1 MPSETPR
8 IWQSSL
14 IDRST
19 IDRELALIANPCAAA
34 QISGYLSP
42 EIKKE
47 RKEIDIRDSFS
58 FQRKR
63 KNYTVL
69 FSRTMERVKKR
80 TYLFWNNQCSKI
92 SHSFFFWQLSIPPL
106 RNIASLL
113 RLKARLDDDTKTKRD
128 MDRKGFFVL
137 EEETRIVPANGME
150 HLGAASLSLSL
161 LAREKRCASVERQRE
176 RKRREKM
183 RGAER
188 SGLNRGWIRGNGV
201 LACRKFR
208 ARARCYG
215 VRVPRVWHEVC
226 QIAYKRADPLL
237 RPRAYRIG
245 HSRVYT
251 ANTIGRHRSPL
262 CCAEK
267 RRDRERERERV
278 RNDRPRLS
286 RARHLIL
293 GKGETRLRASARQ
306 TPIYLRRHVWV
317 NGFCR

>member
-1 MPSETPR
+1 MLENLP
-8 IWQSSL
+8 
-14 IDRST
+14 
-19 IDRELALIANPCAAA
+19 
-34 QISGYLSP
+34 
-42 EIKKE
+42 
-47 RKEIDIRDSFS
+47 F
-58 FQRKR
+58 
-63 KNYTVL
+63 VL
-69 FSRTMERVKKR
+69 FLATLHSPPPEYSLVTPAKSSARRRYENEKGYGSKR
-80 TYLFWNNQCSKI
+80 
-92 SHSFFFWQLSIPPL
+92 
-106 RNIASLL
+106 LL
-113 RLKARLDDDTKTKRD
+113 RPRRRNAYCAGKW
-128 MDRKGFFVL
+128 
-137 EEETRIVPANGME
+137 NGASGCS
-150 HLGAASLSLSL
+150 LSLSLSL

-293 GKGETRLRASARQ
+293 GKGETRLRASARP